1 MRPTTVAGPRPLGDN
16 QPGRPRRQKEPA
28 MPRYQFERETRTPHS
43 ESYIISADDNE
54 IGRVDLH
61 YGPDLVNA
69 TICVPE
75 DSSEDDIQELIG
87 EIDERLV
94 MRPHPFREDF
104 VATVWLRRAG
114 GAR

>member
-1 MRPTTVAGPRPLGDN
+1 
-16 QPGRPRRQKEPA
+16 

-43 ESYIISADDNE
+43 EAYLISADDNE

-75 DSSEDDIQELIG
+75 DYSEDDIQELIG

-94 MRPHPFREDF
+94 MSVNPFREDF
-104 VATVWLRRAG
+104 VATVWLGRQAG
-114 GAR
+114 VYSEELEEELEEEVEGNGHLD